1 MQMFK
6 DNLFGNPQKE
16 NLFTSNESQVK
27 RIENQID
34 MLDINSLR
42 VNTTHKN
49 TLQES
54 RLKDLQESISSVGI
68 LTPLIVRINPNERGT
83 YEILSGGHRFE
94 IAKRLNLKEVPCI
107 IKNVD
112 DDTANIY
119 WFDTNLQ
126 RNFDTMPKSEI
137 ALGIK
142 LKVEAEKRQGKRTDL
157 LEELEELASD
167 EQEEK
172 PFNMSDRN
180 ISRYLRIAKL
190 TPDLLQKLDSGYF
203 GIVVAE
209 IISYIKT
216 EHQEILNSILNDNKF
231 DINSKKA
238 TLLKNN
244 KDKLN
249 EELIYKIL
257 SDEYKEKPQK
267 PKRKERSKIVR
278 LEMSDLQGL
287 IPEEILSDP
296 EDDIKEYVLKLL
308 KHIKNADKH

>member
-1 MQMFK
+1 MAMFK
-6 DNLFGNPQKE
+6 NDLFGNMQKE
-16 NLFTSNESQVK
+16 TLFTSNETQVK

-49 TLQES
+49 TIQES
-54 RLKDLQESISSVGI
+54 RLKDLQESISNVGI

-94 IAKRLNLKEVPCI
+94 VAKRLNLKEIPCI

-157 LEELEELASD
+157 MELQELEN
-167 EQEEK
+167 QEEQDK
-172 PFNMSDRN
+172 PFDLSDRT
-180 ISRYLRIAKL
+180 ISRYLRIAEL
-190 TPDLLQKLDSGYF
+190 IPALLEKLDNNLF
-203 GIVVAE
+203 GLRVAE
-209 IISYIKT
+209 IISYIKN
-216 EHQEILNSILNDNKF
+216 EHQEILNNILNNNNF
-231 DINSKKA
+231 NIDIKKA
-238 TLLKNN
+238 TLLKLN
-244 KDKLN
+244 KNKLN
-249 EELIYKIL
+249 VNLIYKIL
-257 SDEYKEKPQK
+257 SDEYEEKPQK

-296 EDDIKEYVLKLL
+296 EDDIKEYVLRIL
-308 KHIKNADKH
+308 KNIKNADKH

>member
-49 TLQES
+49 TIQES
-54 RLKDLQESISSVGI
+54 RLKDLQESISNVGI

-94 IAKRLNLKEVPCI
+94 VAKRLNLKEIPCI

-157 LEELEELASD
+157 MELQELEN
-167 EQEEK
+167 QEEQDK
-172 PFNMSDRN
+172 PFDLSDRT
-180 ISRYLRIAKL
+180 ISRYLRIAEL
-190 TPDLLQKLDSGYF
+190 IPALLEKLDNNLF
-203 GIVVAE
+203 GLRVAE
-209 IISYIKT
+209 IISYIKN
-216 EHQEILNSILNDNKF
+216 EHQEILNNILNNNNF
-231 DINSKKA
+231 NIDIKKA
-238 TLLKNN
+238 TLLKLN
-244 KDKLN
+244 KNKLN
-249 EELIYKIL
+249 VNLIYKIL
-257 SDEYKEKPQK
+257 SDEYEEKPQK

-296 EDDIKEYVLKLL
+296 EDDIKEYVLRIL
-308 KHIKNADKH
+308 KNIKNADKH